1 MHGISDIRKRVM
13 RMNFVVRDPVEF
25 QKRFNTTVAQAK
37 NAAKNLA
44 ELFERLETLGED
56 CIGMKVSLGGRPFV
70 VEREG
75 DTFIL
80 VEDRRY

>member
-1 MHGISDIRKRVM
+1 M
-13 RMNFVVRDPVEF
+13 EF
-25 QKRFNTTVAQAK
+25 QKRFNTTLHEAK
-37 NAAKNLA
+37 TAARNLA
-44 ELFERLETLGED
+44 ELFERLEKLGKD
-56 CIGMKVSLGGRPFV
+56 CVGMKISLGGRPFV

>member
-1 MHGISDIRKRVM
+1 
-13 RMNFVVRDPVEF
+13 MNFVVRDPVEF

-56 CIGMKVSLGGRPFV
+56 CVGMKISLGGRPFV

>member
-1 MHGISDIRKRVM
+1 
-13 RMNFVVRDPVEF
+13 MNFVVRDPVEF

-56 CIGMKVSLGGRPFV
+56 CVGMKVSLGGRPFV

-80 VEDRRY
+80 VEDKHY

>member
-1 MHGISDIRKRVM
+1 
-13 RMNFVVRDPVEF
+13 MNFVVRDPVEF

-37 NAAKNLA
+37 DSARNLA

-56 CIGMKVSLGGRPFV
+56 CIGMKVSFGGRPFI

>member
-1 MHGISDIRKRVM
+1 MPV
-13 RMNFVVRDPVEF
+13 NFVVRDPVEF
-25 QKRFNTTVAQAK
+25 QKRFNTTIAQAK
-37 NAAKNLA
+37 SAARNLA

-56 CIGMKVSLGGRPFV
+56 CVGMKVSLGGKPFM

-80 VEDRRY
+80 VEERFY